1 MNTTHQSFGRLNPII
16 LFGVAIGIVM
26 FLAASFAG
34 HPGFGLALLGVML
47 SYVALLWLGRRND
60 IVQVLRGEP
69 ADERYQ
75 GMLQNAVAFAANV
88 LALIAVVM
96 FVYEIAIDGNP
107 GPYSLMGF
115 VFAVSMIG
123 SLIWQRMTS

>member
-1 MNTTHQSFGRLNPII
+1 MNLPERTTGRVNSTI
-16 LFGVAIGIVM
+16 LVGAVIGIIM
-26 FLAASFAG
+26 FAAAAFAG
-34 HPGFGLALLGVML
+34 HPGLGLALLGIML
-47 SYVALLWLGRRND
+47 AYVALLWLGRGND

-75 GMLQNAVAFAANV
+75 GMMQHAVVFAANV
-88 LALIAVVM
+88 LAAVAVVM
-96 FVYEIAIDGNP
+96 FVYEIAIDGDP

-123 SLIWQRMTS
+123 SLIWQRMAS